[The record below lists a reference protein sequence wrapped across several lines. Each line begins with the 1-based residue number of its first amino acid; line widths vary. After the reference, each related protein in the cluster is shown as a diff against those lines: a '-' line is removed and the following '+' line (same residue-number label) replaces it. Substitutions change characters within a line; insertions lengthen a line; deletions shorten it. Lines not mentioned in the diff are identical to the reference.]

1 VQETEYQVLKIRCNK
16 KDKNENHSI
25 KANDLKNAY
34 EWHIV
39 ELRSVMKRYTLY
51 ITGIEIE

>member
-1 VQETEYQVLKIRCNK
+1 MQETEYQVLKIRCNK